1 MSTENPL
8 LLPHDIPL
16 FSAIQAAHI
25 RPALEAIISD
35 NQQAIDTLARIED
48 PDWDNFIDPFE
59 ELDERLSKMW
69 DTVSHLN
76 SVLDDEEFRES
87 YRQCLPVISDYAT
100 SLAQNETL
108 YRQFQSVRDSAGYA
122 QFDLAQQKLIDNALR
137 DFRLSGVALTE
148 NKKQSFKATQSELST
163 LTNKFEQ
170 NLLDATDH
178 WFLHIQD
185 EENLSGLPDTVIAL
199 AREQAEQKKLA
210 GWAFN
215 LQAPSYLPFMMFA
228 DDRALRQQMYTAYVT
243 RASETGPD
251 AERWDNSTIIDD
263 ILNRRREKAALLG
276 FDDYVD
282 YALQTR
288 MAKDAH
294 AVSNFLSQLSAAAK
308 PSAEKEFLELS
319 AFASQ
324 DGISELQAWDLP
336 YYSEKLRKQLYDISQ
351 EDVRPWFPLDTVLQ
365 GLFDV
370 VSRLYGLTIKQ
381 GKYVETWH
389 KDVRY
394 YEIYDHNGDAR
405 GRFFLDLYARKGK
418 RGGAWMGDGISR
430 KESRRDIHRETSKA
444 IQNPL
449 AWLVTNFSPP
459 VAGRPSL
466 LSHDEVITLFHEF
479 GHGLHH
485 MLTRIAY
492 PAVSGING
500 VPWDAVELPSQM
512 MENWAWQDEVLEMI
526 SGHFETG
533 ETLPEKLIRR
543 LNDAKNFQA
552 GMLLLRQL
560 EFALFDLTVHQ
571 GMVAVNVQDTLDKIR
586 HETAVFTPPDFNRF
600 QNSFSHIFAGGYAS
614 GYYSY
619 SWAEVLSS
627 DAFSLFEEK
636 GIFDAETGRS
646 FLENIL
652 EKGGSQDP
660 MELFMA
666 FRGRE
671 PGIEALLR
679 HRGLAA

>member
-1 MSTENPL
+1 
-8 LLPHDIPL
+8 
-16 FSAIQAAHI
+16 
-25 RPALEAIISD
+25 
-35 NQQAIDTLARIED
+35 
-48 PDWDNFIDPFE
+48 
-59 ELDERLSKMW
+59 MW

-87 YRQCLPVISDYAT
+87 YRQCLPIISDYAT
-100 SLAQNETL
+100 SLAQNEIL
-108 YRQFQSVRDSAGYA
+108 YRQYQSVRDSAGFT
-122 QFDLAQQKLIDNALR
+122 QFDLAQQKLIENALR
-137 DFRLSGVALTE
+137 DFRLSGVALAE
-148 NKKQSFKATQSELST
+148 NKKESFKALQSELST

-178 WFLHIQD
+178 WLLHIED
-185 EENLSGLPDTVIAL
+185 KEKLSGLPDTAITL
-199 AREQAEQKKLA
+199 AREQAKQKELS

-228 DDRALRQQMYTAYVT
+228 DDRDLRQQMYTAYVT

-251 AERWDNSTIIDD
+251 AERWDNTTIIED
-263 ILNRRREKAALLG
+263 ILTRRREKAALLG

-288 MAKDAH
+288 MAKDTH

-351 EDVRPWFPLDTVLQ
+351 EDVRPWFPLDKVLQ

-370 VSRLYGLTIKQ
+370 VDRLYGLSIRQ
-381 GKYVETWH
+381 NQNVEAWH
-389 KDVRY
+389 PDVRY
-394 YEIYDHNGDAR
+394 YEIHDSRGEAR

-430 KESRRDIHRETSKA
+430 KESTRETSTI

-459 VAGRPSL
+459 VAGRQSL

-533 ETLPEKLIRR
+533 EKLPEKMIKR

-560 EFALFDLTVHQ
+560 EFALFDLTIHQ
-571 GMVAVNVQDTLDKIR
+571 GMVAVKVQDALDKIR
-586 HETAVFTPPDFNRF
+586 HEIAVFIPPDFNRF

-619 SWAEVLSS
+619 SWAEVLSA

-636 GIFDAETGRS
+636 GIFDTETGRS
-646 FLENIL
+646 FLQNIL

-660 MELFMA
+660 MELFIA

-671 PGIEALLR
+671 PEIEALLR